1 MIFIS
6 AGHHPAAPGA
16 KYDRF
21 IEHDEATIWADKM
34 AHKLA
39 LDSVLVPV
47 GTLSQ
52 KVAYINARIMTGD
65 VAIEIH
71 FNAARD
77 KDNNP
82 VGRGCETLYYPGS
95 EAGERLAIQCQGAL
109 ALVFP
114 PDRGVKEGWYRMDPE
129 RGADFF
135 LARTKCPAVILE
147 PDFVHRSDLIIQHRD
162 MAIGLLIDNLK
173 EYIDGNDDG

>member
-16 KYDRF
+16 TFDRF
-21 IEHDEATIWADKM
+21 IEHDEAIIWAEQMADK
-34 AHKLA
+34 LG
-39 LDSVLVPV
+39 LDSTLVPV

-52 KVAYINARIMTGD
+52 KVSYINARIMDGD

-77 KDNNP
+77 ADNEP
-82 VGRGCETLYYPGS
+82 IGRGCETLYYPGS
-95 EAGERLAIQCQGAL
+95 ERGEHLATQCQDAL
-109 ALVFP
+109 ALAFP
-114 PDRGVKEGWYRMDPE
+114 PDRGIKEGWYRMDPK

-147 PDFVHRSDLIIQHRD
+147 PEFVHRSDLIVEHKD

-173 EYIDGNDDG
+173 EYTDGD